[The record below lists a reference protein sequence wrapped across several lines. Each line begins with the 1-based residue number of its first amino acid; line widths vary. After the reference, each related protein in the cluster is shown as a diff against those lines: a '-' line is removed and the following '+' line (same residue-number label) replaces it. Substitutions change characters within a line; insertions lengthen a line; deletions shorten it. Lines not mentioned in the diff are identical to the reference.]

1 MILHCNFEEIQALKA
16 GGSSILEGGAEGSS
30 CVPTP
35 AATRACVEALLS
47 RLVGDFDV
55 ESLADA
61 RGLRVA
67 VVAIVDHLRAG
78 MEALV
83 LDSHAAD
90 ESAVAAYFD
99 FAHALSVS
107 HRLDELVAEMEAV
120 VELLTGEPADD
131 EVALAFRFPD

>member
-16 GGSSILEGGAEGSS
+16 GGSSLLEGGAEGSS
-30 CVPTP
+30 CVPAP
-35 AATRACVEALLS
+35 AESRARVEALLPL
-47 RLVGDFDV
+47 LVGDFDV

-61 RGLRVA
+61 RGLRVGVA
-67 VVAIVDHLRAG
+67 AIVDHLRAE

-83 LDSHAAD
+83 VDSHAAD
-90 ESAVAAYFD
+90 EGAVAAYFD

-120 VELLTGEPADD
+120 VELLTGESADD
-131 EVALAFRFPD
+131 GAGLAFRFPD